1 MNQNLY
7 NYSID
12 VNGEIKQVHDAGLI
26 TTPSMVMETI
36 KVEAEK
42 PKEQCEASGGRSS
55 LENVGIVLGAVL
67 VLEVCYKFLKKH
79 Y

>member
-1 MNQNLY
+1 MNQNLV
-7 NYSID
+7 NYS
-12 VNGEIKQVHDAGLI
+12 GEIKEIHDAGLI

-67 VLEVCYKFLKKH
+67 VLVVCYKFLKKH